1 VTGRSRWAAVSSLS
15 APAPNGAL
23 SRLGDGLDRAGRS
36 PLLRRLRSAIFWGL
50 CGLALLA
57 IVIPLLD
64 MIATLIQ
71 ESAPLLNLNLFTHT
85 SAIDPVHLSA
95 PVGVENGIL
104 GSLLLGLGVMIVAG
118 TVGVLAGLYIVE
130 FAPPRPRA
138 VMRFFSE
145 VLSGVPSIVVGLVA
159 YTVLVNG
166 PFQWHYSLI
175 AAVIAL
181 SVITTPYIV
190 KNTEVAFDS
199 VPRSLREGAAALGL
213 SRLTTIRKV
222 LLPPALPGIV
232 GGLILAQAIAMGET
246 APLLFTANWTD
257 FNPVLQ
263 LTNADEPY
271 LTGITFN
278 TLILPYPVAH
288 QLAAAAALVTV
299 GIILLLLLLGRA
311 ITARSKRMTARMDL

>member
-1 VTGRSRWAAVSSLS
+1 VSSLS
-15 APAPNGAL
+15 AAAPRGGG
-23 SRLGDGLDRAGRS
+23 SRFDDGLDRVQRS
-36 PLLRRLRSAIFWGL
+36 PLLRRLRSGIFWGL
-50 CGLALLA
+50 CGLALFA
-57 IVIPLLD
+57 IIFPLLD
-64 MIATLIQ
+64 MIWSLIVQ
-71 ESAPLLNLNLFTHT
+71 AGPLLGPGLFTHG
-85 SAIDPVHLSA
+85 SAIDPVHLGN

-104 GSLLLGLGVMIVAG
+104 GTLLIGAGVLIVAG
-118 TVGVLAGLYIVE
+118 PVGVLGGLYIVE

-159 YTVLVNG
+159 YSVLVNG
-166 PFQWHYSLI
+166 VIQWHYSLL

-181 SVITTPYIV
+181 SVITIPYII

-199 VPRSLREGAAALGL
+199 VPRSLREAAAALGL

-222 LLPPALPGIV
+222 LLPPALPGII
-232 GGLILAQAIAMGET
+232 GGLVLAQAIAMGET

-257 FNPVLQ
+257 FNPALK
-263 LTNADEPY
+263 LIGADEPY
-271 LTGITFN
+271 LTGVTYN

-288 QLAAAAALVTV
+288 ELAAAAALVTV
-299 GIILLLLLLGRA
+299 AIILVLLVLGRA